1 MSGEKPGRKP
11 TKKFNNDQTAKIPK
25 PKPKESQIEQLG
37 SESHCFEFFG
47 SVQANHSRGFLA
59 HCLTACKTS
68 VNSVGQMGLLAP
80 SSARRGGRGR
90 GK

>member
-1 MSGEKPGRKP
+1 MSGGKPGRTP
-11 TKKFNNDQTAKIPK
+11 TKKFNNDQT
-25 PKPKESQIEQLG
+25 EQLG

-47 SVQANHSRGFLA
+47 SVQANHPRGFLA

-80 SSARRGGRGR
+80 SSARRGGRGL
-90 GK
+90 GE

>member
-1 MSGEKPGRKP
+1 M
-11 TKKFNNDQTAKIPK
+11 TALQHLFDHNRAWAAQV
-25 PKPKESQIEQLG
+25 EHQQLG

-47 SVQANHSRGFLA
+47 SVQANHPRGFLA

-90 GK
+90 GE